1 MRRPLEFLSTVVVAA
16 LMLGSCGGA
25 QPEPTSE
32 AGATDGQVQSLGT
45 QRDIIPLDEVKKSQH
60 GTLTQ
65 TVANTEISIV
75 YNRPVARGRELFGA
89 LLPYGEIWHPG
100 ADDASTIEF
109 SRDVLIAGLPLPAGT
124 YSLWTIPMPDEWTI
138 IFSTAADVFHE
149 PYPDGQDALRITVR
163 PEMGTHME
171 TMAFYFAVVEAKD
184 AVLRLH
190 WGDTFVAIP
199 ITVP

>member
-1 MRRPLEFLSTVVVAA
+1 M
-16 LMLGSCGGA
+16 
-25 QPEPTSE
+25 
-32 AGATDGQVQSLGT
+32 
-45 QRDIIPLDEVKKSQH
+45 
-60 GTLTQ
+60 
-65 TVANTEISIV
+65 
-75 YNRPVARGRELFGA
+75 
-89 LLPYGEIWHPG
+89 PYGEIWHPG

-109 SRDVLIAGLPLPAGT
+109 SRDVLIDRLALPAGT

-149 PYPDGQDALRITVR
+149 PYPDGQDALRINVR
-163 PEMGTHME
+163 PETGTHME
-171 TMAFYFAVVEAKD
+171 TMAFYFTVVEAKD

>member
-32 AGATDGQVQSLGT
+32 AGATGGQVQSLGT

-75 YNRPVARGRELFGA
+75 YKPAGLHGDGSCLARSCRTVRSGIRGRMM
-89 LLPYGEIWHPG
+89 PRR
-100 ADDASTIEF
+100 S
-109 SRDVLIAGLPLPAGT
+109 SSAGT
-124 YSLWTIPMPDEWTI
+124 CS
-138 IFSTAADVFHE
+138 
-149 PYPDGQDALRITVR
+149 
-163 PEMGTHME
+163 
-171 TMAFYFAVVEAKD
+171 
-184 AVLRLH
+184 
-190 WGDTFVAIP
+190 
-199 ITVP
+199 